1 MEENKIKE
9 INNELEKYQK
19 EIVETLEKGGEI
31 RIKKN
36 KESYSIY
43 QNLIKKI
50 K

>member
-1 MEENKIKE
+1 MPGNKIKE